1 VFHVSAF
8 VTLIDSTFFYL
19 AGIKLW
25 IPSNSDHRLNSDW
38 LFENFP
44 PEVRFN
50 SLIFVGKN
58 VLRADVI
65 RSMYR

>member
-1 VFHVSAF
+1 
-8 VTLIDSTFFYL
+8 LIVRFFYL